1 VGTRTDRVASNYGLM
16 ITGGYRQAMADVNL
30 LLVQDPMD
38 ASAAGLRQALQS
50 LGGWVR
56 TATAGTAAEGLERAL
71 SGGFDGILL
80 DDRLPDRDGLELLA
94 LLRQQLGPEVSL
106 VQLVSGDDELAA
118 VHALRAGADDYLPKS
133 RMTPAAL
140 ERVLHRSFARRGAE
154 NGRPEA
160 AGGPGSEAA
169 IDPATGLPGATRFRR
184 ELEMAVTAAQ
194 RRGQPLVLLALGL
207 AGLQRVL
214 DTGGAEAGQAAMA
227 ELGLRLRS
235 QVRVVDTFFRTGEDR
250 FMAILESGS
259 DREAAALRLK
269 ELVRRP
275 IPFGPG
281 VLELDLSVGAAEYPA
296 DGHHPETLLQAAEG
310 ALEWARGS
318 GGEPRD

>member
-1 VGTRTDRVASNYGLM
+1 
-16 ITGGYRQAMADVNL
+16 VNL

-38 ASAAGLRQALQS
+38 PSGAGLRPALLG
-50 LGGWVR
+50 LGGQVQVS
-56 TATAGTAAEGLERAL
+56 TAGTAAQGLEWAL
-71 SGGFDGILL
+71 AGAFDGILL
-80 DDRLPDRDGLELLA
+80 DDRLPDGDSLELLDA
-94 LLRQQLGPEVSL
+94 LRQRLGPAVAL
-106 VQLVSGDDELAA
+106 VMLVTEDSDLAA
-118 VHALRAGADDYLPKS
+118 VRALRAGADDYLPKS
-133 RMTPAAL
+133 RVTPQAL
-140 ERVLHRSFARRGAE
+140 ERVIRRALAHRMG
-154 NGRPEA
+154 A
-160 AGGPGSEAA
+160 AGAPEPAAA
-169 IDPATGLPGATRFRR
+169 IDPATGLPGAERFRQ
-184 ELEMAVTAAQ
+184 ELEQAVTAAQ

-214 DTGGAEAGQAAMA
+214 DTGGAEAGRAALA
-227 ELGLRLRS
+227 ELGVRLRS

-275 IPFGPG
+275 IPFGST

>member
-1 VGTRTDRVASNYGLM
+1 MT
-16 ITGGYRQAMADVNL
+16 DVNL

-38 ASAAGLRQALQS
+38 PSGAGLRPALLG
-50 LGGWVR
+50 LGGQVQVS
-56 TATAGTAAEGLERAL
+56 TAGTAAQGLEWAL
-71 SGGFDGILL
+71 AGAFDGILL
-80 DDRLPDRDGLELLA
+80 DDRLPDGDSLELLDA
-94 LLRQQLGPEVSL
+94 LRQRLGPAVAL
-106 VQLVSGDDELAA
+106 VMLVTEDSDLAA
-118 VHALRAGADDYLPKS
+118 VRALRAGADDYLPKS
-133 RMTPAAL
+133 RVTPQAL
-140 ERVLHRSFARRGAE
+140 ERVIRRALAQRGAE
-154 NGRPEA
+154 RGRMGA
-160 AGGPGSEAA
+160 AGAPEPAAA
-169 IDPATGLPGATRFRR
+169 IDPATGLPGAERFRQ
-184 ELEMAVTAAQ
+184 ELEQAVTAAQ

-214 DTGGAEAGQAAMA
+214 DTGGAEAGRAAMA

-275 IPFGPG
+275 IPFGST